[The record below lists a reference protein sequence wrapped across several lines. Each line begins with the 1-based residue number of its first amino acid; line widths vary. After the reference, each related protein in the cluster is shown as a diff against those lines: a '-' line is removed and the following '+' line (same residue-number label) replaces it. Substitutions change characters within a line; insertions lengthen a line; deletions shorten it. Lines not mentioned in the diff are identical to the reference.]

1 MDLKLLKA
9 TIKLMRNEGV
19 LSLKTP
25 DVDIQLSSEAL
36 FPGKLQKNELTSQSE
51 IPSDNPFNDFP
62 DGVLT
67 DTQLAFYSSG
77 GDPSEDPENQN

>member
-19 LSLKTP
+19 LYLKTP
-25 DVDIQLSSEAL
+25 DVDIQLASEAL
-36 FPGKLQKNELTSQSE
+36 FPNKASINTQSQAE
-51 IPSDNPFNDFP
+51 VPSDNPFSDFP
-62 DGVLT
+62 DGMLT
-67 DTQLAFYSSG
+67 DTQLAFYSTG